1 MFLRCNCFV
10 HATPGTPRWRDTM
23 PTYLYSCQKCGK
35 NFERTEHIAEH
46 ESMKHRCPK
55 CKSTKVIHGITPFF
69 ARTAKKG

>member
-1 MFLRCNCFV
+1 
-10 HATPGTPRWRDTM
+10 M